1 MRKLFIQNLRL
12 QASIGFYRHEKE
24 RRQTVHVNVEV
35 ELDDHRLAADEVRHT
50 LDYDFL
56 RDGVVTLVKSRHFN
70 LQESLAQG
78 ILDLCFSRPEVL
90 AARVSTAKSEAYPD
104 VDVVG
109 VEMRMSRSEWEAR
122 G

>member
-1 MRKLFIQNLRL
+1 MRKLFIHNLRL

-35 ELDDHRLAADEVRHT
+35 ELDDRRLPDDDVSHT

-56 RDGVVTLVKSRHFN
+56 RDGVVALVKSRHFN

-90 AARVSTAKSEAYPD
+90 SARISTAKSEAYPD

-109 VEMRMSRSEWEAR
+109 VEMQLTRDEWTAR